1 VKVKVRVKVNTTMAS
16 NDNLMKFGAYRKSL
30 ELFDLVV
37 TDLTPLTS
45 HHELA
50 RLVGQQFASSD
61 SISSNI
67 EEGYG
72 RGSRR
77 DYSHFLIISRGSAQ
91 ETAGRYRRF
100 KHWLPEPV
108 IDARVRLC
116 SEIIAILTSSINTLR
131 GEK

>member
-1 VKVKVRVKVNTTMAS
+1 MAS
-16 NDNLMKFGAYRKSL
+16 NDNLMKFGAYRKAL

-37 TDLTPLTS
+37 ADLGPLAGR
-45 HHELA
+45 HDLG
-50 RLVGQQFASSD
+50 RLIGQQFASSD
-61 SISSNI
+61 SIASNI

-72 RGSRR
+72 RGSPR

-100 KHWLPEPV
+100 KHWLPEAV
-108 IDARVRLC
+108 IEARVGLC